1 MTDRK
6 TAAALKE
13 NAAGLQATGAP
24 VSISDLR
31 YIKLAEYENRDE
43 ELMLRNFTLRKYSYY
58 FRAFIY
64 NAAKEEKRTINI
76 KIFNAEC
83 MSEKQIYFEALN
95 IAFDNI
101 TNNECLIGL
110 EFKGRDEWR

>member
-1 MTDRK
+1 MTDKK

-13 NAAGLQATGAP
+13 NAEGLRAKGFKP
-24 VSISDLR
+24 NVSDLR

-43 ELMLRNFTLRKYSYY
+43 ELFLRNFTLCKYSYY

-83 MSEKQIYFEALN
+83 MSEKRIYFEALK
-95 IAFDNI
+95 IALENV
-101 TNNECLIGL
+101 TNDEYLMSL
-110 EFKGRDEWR
+110 EYTGRDNWR